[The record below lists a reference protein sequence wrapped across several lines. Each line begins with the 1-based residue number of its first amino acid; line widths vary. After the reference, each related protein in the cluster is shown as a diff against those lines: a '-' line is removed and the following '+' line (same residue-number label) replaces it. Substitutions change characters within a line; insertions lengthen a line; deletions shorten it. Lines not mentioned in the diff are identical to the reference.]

1 MARLD
6 YRVKSALTNT
16 LLAPGY
22 DVSPILLDIKEA
34 IEREVTVGRTIGWD
48 MVLFPTPAFRRMI
61 LLGVGIA
68 IAQQAVGI
76 DAIQYFLVYILRESG
91 VDHRSYQVGI
101 LILLGSVKLVF
112 IYIGGRLFDRRG
124 RRPLFF
130 VSLCGMATALML
142 LSVNFFGNSNSYIL
156 TIFGLAFY
164 LAFFSIGIGPG
175 SWLIPSEIFATCIRA
190 KAMSIATF
198 MNRLTATLMS
208 STFLFTANAMSWA
221 GFFMFLACIC
231 FMVLGFVYFYLPE
244 TKGRSL
250 EDMSIYF
257 AEITGD
263 RRMLD
268 AEARIT
274 REREAVALA
283 LKNTPHFEPIRARDI
298 PREHLPDA
306 HVRGTMS

>member
-1 MARLD
+1 M
-6 YRVKSALTNT
+6 LT
-16 LLAPGY
+16 ASDY
-22 DVSPILLDIKEA
+22 DVSPILLDMKEA
-34 IEREVTVGRTIGWD
+34 IDREVTAGKTMGWD

-61 LLGVGIA
+61 LVGVGIA

-91 VDHRSYQVGI
+91 IDNRSEQMGI

-112 IYIGGRLFDRRG
+112 IYVGGRLFDRKG

-142 LSVNFFGNSNSYIL
+142 LSVNFFGNSNSSIL
-156 TIFGLAFY
+156 TIMGLAFY
-164 LAFFSIGIGPG
+164 LAFFSLGVGPG

-208 STFLFTANAMSWA
+208 STFLSTANAMSWA
-221 GFFMFLACIC
+221 GFFMLLACVC
-231 FMVLGFVYFYLPE
+231 FIILGFIYLFLPE

-263 RRMLD
+263 RRILD

-274 REREAVALA
+274 REREAVELA
-283 LKNTPHFEPIRARDI
+283 LKNAPHFEPIRPRDI

-306 HVRGTMS
+306 NVRGTMS